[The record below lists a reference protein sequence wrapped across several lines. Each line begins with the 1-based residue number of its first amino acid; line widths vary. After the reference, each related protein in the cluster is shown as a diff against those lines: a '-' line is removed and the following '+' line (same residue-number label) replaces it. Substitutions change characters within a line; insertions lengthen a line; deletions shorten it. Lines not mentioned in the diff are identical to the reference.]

1 MVTFNKGSPETDRY
15 EQSPNYMDINGP
27 PDIDDNDEEGVYAG
41 YEPLGMQDYEEMNVE
56 SDEEEHEDT
65 QEVNNTQDSSV
76 PQIEPIEN
84 ELIREVWSAPASGDI
99 PLDENKIDEIK
110 QLMKGITLPVGSMP
124 DWVNNEEIV
133 NSLIHKTK
141 QSK

>member
-1 MVTFNKGSPETDRY
+1 M
-15 EQSPNYMDINGP
+15 
-27 PDIDDNDEEGVYAG
+27 
-41 YEPLGMQDYEEMNVE
+41 
-56 SDEEEHEDT
+56 
-65 QEVNNTQDSSV
+65 QEVNNTQDSSI